1 VREPRVTVVW
11 SSPVRYGECDQ
22 QGVVFNAHYL
32 AWADEAMTALMGH
45 LGTPY
50 ETLLARDLDTA
61 VVASELQWTS
71 PARWGDTVAVDAS
84 VVKIGNT
91 SFTADLVIR
100 AGERDCC
107 TVRTT
112 YVMHDAARTPVRVP
126 EDVREMWLAG

>member
-1 VREPRVTVVW
+1 MTVVW

-50 ETLLARDLDTA
+50 ATLLARDLDTA
-61 VVASELQWTS
+61 VVASELRWTS
-71 PARWGDTVAVDAS
+71 PARWGDTIEVDAS
-84 VVKIGNT
+84 VLKIGNT
-91 SFTADLVIR
+91 SFTAELVIR

-107 TVRTT
+107 TVLTT
-112 YVMHDAARTPVRVP
+112 YVLHDAARNPVRVP
-126 EDVREMWLAG
+126 DDVRERWLHVG

>member
-1 VREPRVTVVW
+1 MTVVW

-32 AWADEAMTALMGH
+32 AWADEALTALMAH
-45 LGTPY
+45 LGTAY

-61 VVASELQWTS
+61 VVASELAWTA
-71 PARWGDTVAVDAS
+71 PARWGDVVEVDAS
-84 VVKIGNT
+84 FVKIGT
-91 SFTADLVIR
+91 SSFTAELVVR

-126 EDVREMWLAG
+126 DDVRERWLGEGLT